1 MEGKDE
7 GRWKGGVKEGKDGG
21 RCEEKVVEGWRKV
34 EGKEG
39 GRVGGVRMKGGEE
52 EEGTKV
58 REVFLEEEFEG
69 DDEASQH
76 FIVAATRRDTCLQ
89 MITLYS
95 FHPTALRMLAASTQI
110 D

>member
-1 MEGKDE
+1 MEE
-7 GRWKGGVKEGKDGG
+7 GGTER
-21 RCEEKVVEGWRKV
+21 WRKV

-52 EEGTKV
+52 EEGIKL
-58 REVFLEEEFEG
+58 REVFLEGQWEG

-76 FIVAATRRDTCLQ
+76 FIVTATRRDTYLQ

-95 FHPTALRMLAASTQI
+95 FHPTALRMLAASMQI